1 MSLREEDLIWLRSHP
16 CLNYLEI
23 IKRHASGGKDD
34 GTWELILRQ
43 SVLGDLTDEEKAL
56 VLATVRE
63 IRQELT
69 EFLNRLNLQES
80 LDKLST
86 EIWPRAVDD
95 VDDKEERAVKEHS
108 RWKFQAE

>member
-34 GTWELILRQ
+34 ETWELILRQ
-43 SVLGDLTDEEKAL
+43 SVLGDLTDDEKAL
-56 VLATVRE
+56 VLATVQE
-63 IRQELT
+63 IREELT
-69 EFLNRLNLQES
+69 DFLNRLNLQQS

-86 EIWPRAVDD
+86 EIWPRD
-95 VDDKEERAVKEHS
+95 VDNASSKARAQHS
-108 RWKFQAE
+108 RWKFDDE